1 MQKTRSYTYWK
12 KPWAKWCVLA
22 AGLLQLLALWINLN
36 DYRQVSS
43 VWDQI
48 MSEDAWKSYASN
60 MLFNCSLNGFMV
72 LLFFACLLNGS
83 LARSERTARRND
95 GDNAVA
101 MGGALGSGKTVLSAA
116 LVQWTETLLVAAF
129 YHGACRRD
137 IKPVQEQKAVKTR
150 AIRVTRMAR
159 SLFTFSFCSAP
170 SQSRSRRAAGS
181 RRSSPCGRCSGRGR
195 RAPCGGR
202 NHSTPPAGGRRAAA
216 FPRSAGPYCHR

>member
-1 MQKTRSYTYWK
+1 MQKTRSYIYWK

-95 GDNAVA
+95 GITLLLWAVLWGA
-101 MGGALGSGKTVLSAA
+101 ARLCFPQLWYSGQKRFWWLLLLLMALGGWV
-116 LVQWTETLLVAAF
+116 F
-129 YHGACRRD
+129 
-137 IKPVQEQKAVKTR
+137 
-150 AIRVTRMAR
+150 
-159 SLFTFSFCSAP
+159 SLCK
-170 SQSRSRRAAGS
+170 SRKL
-181 RRSSPCGRCSGRGR
+181 
-195 RAPCGGR
+195 
-202 NHSTPPAGGRRAAA
+202 
-216 FPRSAGPYCHR
+216 

>member
-22 AGLLQLLALWINLN
+22 AGLLKLLALWINLN

-72 LLFFACLLNGS
+72 LMFFACLLNGS

-95 GDNAVA
+95 GITLLLWAVLWGA
-101 MGGALGSGKTVLSAA
+101 ARLCFPQLWYSGQKRFWWLLLLLMALGGWV
-116 LVQWTETLLVAAF
+116 F
-129 YHGACRRD
+129 
-137 IKPVQEQKAVKTR
+137 
-150 AIRVTRMAR
+150 
-159 SLFTFSFCSAP
+159 SLCK
-170 SQSRSRRAAGS
+170 SRKL
-181 RRSSPCGRCSGRGR
+181 
-195 RAPCGGR
+195 
-202 NHSTPPAGGRRAAA
+202 
-216 FPRSAGPYCHR
+216 

>member
-60 MLFNCSLNGFMV
+60 MLFNWFAERLYGANV
-72 LLFFACLLNGS
+72 LCLS
-83 LARSERTARRND
+83 AERKPCAQRKD
-95 GDNAVA
+95 GAQKRWDHAVA

-116 LVQWTETLLVAAF
+116 LVQWTETLLVAAAF
-129 YHGACRRD
+129 AHGTWRLG
-137 IKPVQEQKAVKTR
+137 I
-150 AIRVTRMAR
+150 
-159 SLFTFSFCSAP
+159 
-170 SQSRSRRAAGS
+170 
-181 RRSSPCGRCSGRGR
+181 
-195 RAPCGGR
+195 
-202 NHSTPPAGGRRAAA
+202 
-216 FPRSAGPYCHR
+216 